1 MDANGSIASLAQ
13 FLPMAG
19 PQLEDRENTLSE
31 PLERTGLPTIPPVAK
46 CSSKIRSRL
55 GGSGS
60 TVSSRL
66 PVPLTGPESPNQ
78 ITIKS
83 EVIAGT
89 EDSVAH
95 MAAVYMNQMEQ
106 IDEFFGARP
115 RNKMTTLSS
124 GNSKRE
130 SAICI
135 SKAAE
140 REPST
145 LARRLFWHGL
155 WLFPLWFWGGA
166 LLVFPQTAPVDEDE
180 ALFRC
185 QSCVQ
190 PTLRDIEVKWAKRCL
205 KALIT
210 LVVVV
215 IMSIVLV
222 LSLLNHLG

>member
-13 FLPMAG
+13 FLPMDG
-19 PQLEDRENTLSE
+19 PQLEDREACRSTFNSLACSYGTVEQNTLSD

-83 EVIAGT
+83 EVTAGT

-124 GNSKRE
+124 GDRKRE

-135 SKAAE
+135 SEAVE

-155 WLFPLWFWGGA
+155 C
-166 LLVFPQTAPVDEDE
+166 E
-180 ALFRC
+180 
-185 QSCVQ
+185 
-190 PTLRDIEVKWAKRCL
+190 
-205 KALIT
+205 
-210 LVVVV
+210 
-215 IMSIVLV
+215 
-222 LSLLNHLG
+222 